1 MTRRTLR
8 RIVWAAVALG
18 LICIAPTVYVKASDK
33 ERQSLS
39 PEEAFLALE
48 PVARIPLDTIWA
60 AGAMS
65 TVFQV
70 QPSRTWEAWGTPFYT
85 VLARAERTNGW
96 WIIPFNSLGIDIKVN
111 AYEQLVAVNEATHFP
126 YGYSSETHDIGRSFS
141 VKPGNVKV
149 DFVARRREYMRGGE
163 LVVTPDWNIA
173 IKDKLVATTLHH
185 DLFRLMRYLS
195 WVGLVFL
202 SVGVIGLF
210 AVSGRSA

>member
-8 RIVWAAVALG
+8 RIAWSAVALG
-18 LICIAPTVYVKASDK
+18 VICIVPTVYIIASDR

-39 PEEAFLALE
+39 PEEAFLALK

-60 AGAMS
+60 VGTVS

-70 QPSRTWEAWGTPFYT
+70 QPSRTWEAWGAPFYT

-96 WIIPFNSLGIDIKVN
+96 WIIPFNSLEIDIRVN
-111 AYEQLVAVNEATHFP
+111 ANDELVAVNEAIHFP

-149 DFVARRREYMRGGE
+149 DLVARRRESIRGGE
-163 LVVTPDWNIA
+163 LVVTPDWNIP

-195 WVGLVFL
+195 WVGLVFI

-210 AVSGRSA
+210 AVSSRTA